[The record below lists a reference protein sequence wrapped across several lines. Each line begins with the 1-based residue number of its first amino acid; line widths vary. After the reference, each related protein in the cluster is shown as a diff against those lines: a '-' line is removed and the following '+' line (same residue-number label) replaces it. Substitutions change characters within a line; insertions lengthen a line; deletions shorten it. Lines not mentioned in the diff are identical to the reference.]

1 MKEDGGAKSLKAQR
15 AAVKSGTA
23 AGDGAFLGACGGRRA
38 S

>member
-1 MKEDGGAKSLKAQR
+1 MKEDGGAKSRKAQR
-15 AAVKSGTA
+15 AALKSGVA